1 MVRVSTPSLAS
12 RNPERNERCLLTAF
26 MDITAHKDTTAALSI
41 ERDNLINILNSMED
55 GVCIVN
61 ERHEITFVNPALEK
75 HFGPISGRKCYQ
87 YFHSREAVCP
97 WCKNREVMSG
107 KSVRWEGYSEKTR
120 KTSKDHQSRN

>member
-1 MVRVSTPSLAS
+1 
-12 RNPERNERCLLTAF
+12 
-26 MDITAHKDTTAALSI
+26 MDITAHKDTAAALSI
-41 ERDNLINILNSMED
+41 ERDNLTNILNSMED

-61 ERHEITFVNPALEK
+61 EWHEITFVNPALEK

-87 YFHSREAVCP
+87 DFHSPEAACP